1 MRNIILIFSV
11 IRGAAAAIVGPLLAL
26 LLAAIS
32 LLGPRAGRT
41 PAASAASLALGVAA
55 VGVGLGLPLAWAG
68 WRALQGR
75 PSHAFRSLRWWVWLL
90 LFVAVLIFGQA
101 VAMTGPA
108 VPLMP
113 LFQIA
118 AGALPPL
125 IFLAWALDAAGRQS
139 AQITRRPMLGSLSW
153 GGLGG
158 AGLGL
163 IGELLLVI
171 IGFVAVMI
179 VLSTTDPE
187 LMARLQ
193 TVFAQMEGSGR
204 GLAMSELSQLASSPL
219 VVIAALTLL
228 GILAPA
234 LEEVAKG
241 LAVPLVAG
249 AGRRLTRLDGFL
261 FGVAAGAG
269 FAIVEGILN
278 GTLALRISGVWAGL
292 MVFRGSAAAMHCLA
306 SGLVGMGWQ
315 AILVERRWL
324 RGIGL
329 GLLAV
334 LLHGAWNSS
343 AGIIGLNSLQASG
356 ASGPGDMT
364 RLGVTSLLVMFMAVL
379 WLAVVSSL
387 ALIPRWIV
395 RQEPPADGPDDVEEA
410 DINSEGGLEP
420 ALPTHQPAEA
430 SKLIA
435 VQP

>member
-1 MRNIILIFSV
+1 
-11 IRGAAAAIVGPLLAL
+11 
-26 LLAAIS
+26 
-32 LLGPRAGRT
+32 
-41 PAASAASLALGVAA
+41 VAA
-55 VGVGLGLPLAWAG
+55 VGIGLGLPLAWAG

-75 PSHAFRSLRWWVWLL
+75 PGHVFRSLRWWAWLL
-90 LFVAVLIFGQA
+90 LFLAVLVIGQA

-108 VPLMP
+108 APLMP

-125 IFLAWALDAAGRQS
+125 IFLAWAFDAAGRQ
-139 AQITRRPMLGSLSW
+139 AARITRRPALGSLSW

-158 AGLGL
+158 AGLAL

-171 IGFVAVMI
+171 AGLVVVMV
-179 VLSTTDPE
+179 VLNITDPE
-187 LMARLQ
+187 LTARLQ
-193 TVFAQMEGSGR
+193 TIVTQMGRNGR
-204 GLAMSELSQLASSPL
+204 GLPMSELAQLASSP
-219 VVIAALTLL
+219 VIVIAALTLL

-234 LEEVAKG
+234 LEEVAKA

-249 AGRRLTRLDGFL
+249 TGRRLTRLDGFL

-278 GTLALRISGVWAGL
+278 GTLALRMSGAWAGL

-306 SGLVGMGWQ
+306 SGLVGLGWH

-334 LLHGAWNSS
+334 LLHGAWNMS
-343 AGIIGLNSLQASG
+343 AGIISLNSLQAVG
-356 ASGPGDMT
+356 TGGLGDMA
-364 RLGVTSLLVMFMAVL
+364 RIGVTGLLVMFMAVL
-379 WLAVVSSL
+379 WLAVVSGL

-395 RQEPPADGPDDVEEA
+395 QREPPTDSQEEAEEA
-410 DINSEGGLEP
+410 DPNLDAGPEP
-420 ALPTHQPAEA
+420 AFPTDEPADTCT
-430 SKLIA
+430 
-435 VQP
+435 

>member
-11 IRGAAAAIVGPLLAL
+11 IGGVAAAILGPLLAVV
-26 LLAAIS
+26 LAAIS
-32 LLGPRAGRT
+32 LLGPQAGRA
-41 PAASAASLALGVAA
+41 PAVSTASMALGVAA
-55 VGVGLGLPLAWAG
+55 VGIGLGLPLAWAG

-75 PSHAFRSLRWWVWLL
+75 PGHVFRLPRWWVWLL
-90 LFVAVLIFGQA
+90 LFLGVLVFGQA

-108 VPLMP
+108 APLMP

-125 IFLAWALDAAGRQS
+125 IFLAWAFDAAGRQAS
-139 AQITRRPMLGSLSW
+139 QITRRPAFGSLAW

-158 AGLGL
+158 AGLAL

-171 IGFVAVMI
+171 AGLVVAI
-179 VLSTTDPE
+179 VALSVTDPE
-187 LMARLQ
+187 LTARLQ
-193 TVFAQMEGSGR
+193 TLVTQMGRTGR
-204 GLAMSELSQLASSPL
+204 GLGMSELAELASSP
-219 VVIAALTLL
+219 VIVIAALTLL

-234 LEEVAKG
+234 LEEVAKA

-249 AGRRLTRLDGFL
+249 TGRRLTRLDGFL

-278 GTLALRISGVWAGL
+278 GTLALRMSGAWAGL

-306 SGLVGMGWQ
+306 SGLVGLGWQ

-334 LLHGAWNSS
+334 AAARRVEHERGDHQPEL
-343 AGIIGLNSLQASG
+343 ASG
-356 ASGPGDMT
+356 GGYRRAGRHRAHG
-364 RLGVTSLLVMFMAVL
+364 RLGAAGDVHGGLVAGGGERPG
-379 WLAVVSSL
+379 ADS
-387 ALIPRWIV
+387 ALDRPAGTAS
-395 RQEPPADGPDDVEEA
+395 RQPGRAEKADLNQDA
-410 DINSEGGLEP
+410 GLEP
-420 ALPTHQPAEA
+420 AFPADEPAEA
-430 SKLIA
+430 SK
-435 VQP
+435 PDDGD